1 MIISSVDFDWE
12 FMLWMKRYFQVQ
24 RNRKKKKYENF
35 NLGKVFV
42 LSFSMYYYGLQNKKN
57 SRSPPWEIL
66 QFRRSDEILGVY
78 MNGFNLLV
86 KFKIGYKDLT
96 YSLKA

>member
-1 MIISSVDFDWE
+1 MKISSVDFDWE

-42 LSFSMYYYGLQNKKN
+42 LSFSIYYYGVKDK
-57 SRSPPWEIL
+57 SSPWEIF

-78 MNGFNLLV
+78 IDGFNLIL
-86 KFKIGYKDLT
+86 KFKIGYMKT
-96 YSLKA
+96 IQTIY